1 MGFDALDYEAGVL
14 RDQAASMKEYAVL
27 KTLLLRRTQR
37 AGAAL
42 AAYLLLTVSGE
53 VLNCTLLEIRDR
65 LLQRVQHKQLCMF
78 MAFQSLLICSVS
90 LALQRSLEQTDRAR
104 LARKRGA
111 ILVS

>member
-27 KTLLLRRTQR
+27 KGRLLRRTQR

-53 VLNCTLLEIRDR
+53 VLYCALLKHESYCCSKCCT
-65 LLQRVQHKQLCMF
+65 
-78 MAFQSLLICSVS
+78 
-90 LALQRSLEQTDRAR
+90 
-104 LARKRGA
+104 
-111 ILVS
+111 